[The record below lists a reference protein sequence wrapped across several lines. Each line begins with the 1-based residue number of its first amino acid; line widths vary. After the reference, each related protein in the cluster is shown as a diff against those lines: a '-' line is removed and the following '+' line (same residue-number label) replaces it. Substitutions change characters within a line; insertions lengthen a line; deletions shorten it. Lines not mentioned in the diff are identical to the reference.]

1 MSFVE
6 EESASR
12 AVWLWLGFLG
22 FVILALTAAVVFV
35 TVFFEPGYQAFRRE
49 IAREMQYVEPL
60 PAGLTILEDWEECG
74 QGADPLC
81 SGVVLLVDDDWAVEP
96 PVDRVRVA
104 LMSKGWH
111 ETEGDSAVL
120 QRTRRAASGARVEVR
135 RLIDVIDEPSTSLAL
150 DHFVSDHPP
159 EEIAYIYVAL

>member
-1 MSFVE
+1 LSFVE

-22 FVILALTAAVVFV
+22 LAILALTAAVVFAI
-35 TVFFEPGYQAFRRE
+35 VFLEPGYQAFRRE

-60 PAGLTILEDWEECG
+60 PAGLTIVEDWEECG
-74 QGADPLC
+74 QGEDPLC
-81 SGVVLLVDDDWAVEP
+81 SGVVLLVDDDWSVEP

-120 QRTRRAASGARVEVR
+120 QRTRRAASGARVQVR

-150 DHFVSDHPP
+150 DHFVSGHPP
-159 EEIAYIYVAL
+159 EDIAYIYVAL